1 MSLFSLLLNTQP
13 STETL
18 HIHDF
23 NDTLFSCIIY
33 ICAHYI
39 LSTLIKQA
47 PCLWASLK
55 FMTNGVFAVCH
66 QPVQVKA
73 CWLSA
78 ENYSQR
84 MPNVEYNPQMI
95 FQATYRCFKR
105 PLCERSRVEEQ
116 VSALCRDVRLKD
128 LALEDC
134 NGSGRLER
142 PVGPRRSIKTLC
154 QTPLHTLLLLILC
167 TVMDTAQNT
176 HKRYLPEPASGAS
189 GLITKGMWWVELN
202 TAH

>member
-1 MSLFSLLLNTQP
+1 M
-13 STETL
+13 
-18 HIHDF
+18 
-23 NDTLFSCIIY
+23 
-33 ICAHYI
+33 
-39 LSTLIKQA
+39 
-47 PCLWASLK
+47 K
-55 FMTNGVFAVCH
+55 FITNGVFAVCH

-84 MPNVEYNPQMI
+84 MPNVECNPQII
-95 FQATYRCFKR
+95 FQATYRCFNR
-105 PLCERSRVEEQ
+105 PLWERSRVEEQ
-116 VSALCRDVRLKD
+116 VSALCRGVRLKD

-167 TVMDTAQNT
+167 TVTDTAQNT
-176 HKRYLPEPASGAS
+176 HEYYLPVPASGAS
-189 GLITKGMWWVELN
+189 GLIT
-202 TAH
+202 

>member
-1 MSLFSLLLNTQP
+1 MPT
-13 STETL
+13 
-18 HIHDF
+18 
-23 NDTLFSCIIY
+23 
-33 ICAHYI
+33 I

-55 FMTNGVFAVCH
+55 FKTNGVFAVCH

-73 CWLSA
+73 CWLPA

-84 MPNVEYNPQMI
+84 MPNVECNPQII

-105 PLCERSRVEEQ
+105 PLCERSWVGEQ
-116 VSALCRDVRLKD
+116 VSALCRGVRLKD
-128 LALEDC
+128 LALEGC
-134 NGSGRLER
+134 NGSWRLER

-167 TVMDTAQNT
+167 TVMDTAKNKHTRILSPSTCIRCLGTDNVWNVMGRTQYSSLDWCMMNT
-176 HKRYLPEPASGAS
+176 RMPSLDWNDS
-189 GLITKGMWWVELN
+189 
-202 TAH
+202 